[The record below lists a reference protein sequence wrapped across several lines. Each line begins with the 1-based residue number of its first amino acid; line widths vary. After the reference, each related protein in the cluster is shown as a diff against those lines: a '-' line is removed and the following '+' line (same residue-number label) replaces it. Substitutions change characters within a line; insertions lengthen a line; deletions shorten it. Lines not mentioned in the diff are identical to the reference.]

1 MVDTRRRASA
11 AAVLVSVALLAGA
24 PACASV
30 SGDSSGDDPGHTVT
44 VFAAAS
50 LTEPFREL
58 GERFEDRHDDTE
70 VEFNF
75 AGSSRL
81 AQQINGGAPAD
92 VFATADT
99 RTMDRVADNDLLA
112 GETEVFATNTLR
124 IAVPPDNPAGVTEL
138 SDLADEG
145 TTVALCAEEVPCG
158 AATAEVMDTSGVR
171 ATPDTEERDVKAA
184 LTKVELGEV
193 DAALVYAS
201 DVATAGGEVRGID
214 VDAADEAV
222 NEYPMAPL
230 DGSGEPDL
238 ARQWTEFVRSET
250 GARVLN
256 DAGFGT
262 V

>member
-1 MVDTRRRASA
+1 MVDRTRRRAA
-11 AAVLVSVALLAGA
+11 AAALAGVALLAGA
-24 PACASV
+24 AACAPV
-30 SGDSSGDDPGHTVT
+30 SGDSSGGGAGHTVT

-58 GERFEDRHDDTE
+58 GERFEDRHDGTE

-99 RTMDRVADNDLLA
+99 RTMDRVADNGLLA
-112 GETEVFATNTLR
+112 GEAEVFATNTLR
-124 IAVPPDNPAGVTEL
+124 VAVPPDNPAGVTEL
-138 SDLADEG
+138 SDLADDG

-158 AATAEVMDTSGVR
+158 AAAAEVMDASGVR
-171 ATPDTEERDVKAA
+171 VTPDSEERDVKAA

-201 DVATAGGEVRGID
+201 DVAAAGGGVRGID
-214 VDAADEAV
+214 FDAADEAV
-222 NEYPMAPL
+222 NEYPVAPL

-238 ARQWTEFVRSET
+238 ARQWADFVRSGT
-250 GARVLN
+250 GARVLD